1 MLALY
6 RRFEV
11 LSAHLPEAAVLL
23 AVRIAAAQPF
33 WASGRSKVEGL
44 FSFRPEVVDLFRD
57 EYRLPLIP
65 PEIAAPLATVAEH
78 GLPLLLV
85 LGLCTRGA
93 ALGLFVMTLVIQL
106 LVYPDAFWPV
116 HSLWFALLLVAVW
129 RGGGD
134 WSLDRLLPGAPP
146 R

>member
-6 RRFEV
+6 RRFEALTAR
-11 LSAHLPEAAVLL
+11 LSEPAVLL

-33 WASGRSKVEGL
+33 WASGRSKVEGW
-44 FSFRPEVVDLFRD
+44 FTFRPEVVDLFRE

-85 LGLCTRGA
+85 LGLFSRGA
-93 ALGLFVMTLVIQL
+93 ALGLFVMTLVIQF

-116 HSLWFALLLVAVW
+116 HSLWFALLLVVLW
-129 RGGGD
+129 RGGGA
-134 WSLDRLLPGAPP
+134 WSLDRMLAGNKAQ
-146 R
+146 

>member
-1 MLALY
+1 MLAIY
-6 RRFEV
+6 RRFEA
-11 LSAHLPEAAVLL
+11 LAARLPEAAVLL

-33 WASGRSKVEGL
+33 WASGRSKVEGW
-44 FSFRPEVVDLFRD
+44 FTFRPEVVDLFRD

-85 LGLCTRGA
+85 LGLFSRGA
-93 ALGLFVMTLVIQL
+93 ALGLFVMTLVIQF

-116 HSLWFALLLVAVW
+116 HSLWFALLLVVLW
-129 RGGGD
+129 RGGGA
-134 WSLDRLLPGAPP
+134 WSLDRMLTASKA

>member
-6 RRFEV
+6 RRFEM
-11 LSAHLPEAAVLL
+11 LAARFPEAAVLL

-33 WASGRSKVEGL
+33 WASGRSKVEGW
-44 FSFRPEVVDLFRD
+44 FTFRPEVVDLFRD

-65 PEIAAPLATVAEH
+65 PEIAAPLTTVAEH
-78 GLPLLLV
+78 VLPLLLV
-85 LGLCTRGA
+85 LGLFSRGA

-116 HSLWFALLLVAVW
+116 HSLWFALLLVVLW
-129 RGGGD
+129 RGGGA
-134 WSLDRLLPGAPP
+134 WSLDRLLPAGKAE
-146 R
+146 

>member
-1 MLALY
+1 MLAFY
-6 RRFEV
+6 RRFDTA
-11 LSAHLPEAAVLL
+11 LARLQAPAILF

-33 WASGRSKVEGL
+33 WASGRSKVEGWFKL
-44 FSFRPEVVDLFRD
+44 RPEVIDLFRD

-65 PEIAAPLATVAEH
+65 PEFAAPITALAEH
-78 GLPLLLV
+78 SLPLLLV
-85 LGLCTRGA
+85 LGLFTRGA

-116 HSLWFALLLVAVW
+116 HSLWFALLAVLLW

-134 WSLDRLLPGAPP
+134 WSLDRLVLGS
-146 R
+146 RG